1 MEKNTKLLREVLS
14 VPTKT
19 YQEEKMVEF
28 LVNWLTENNISHFV
42 DEFNNVYA
50 TKQESQDLPEDF
62 YFPCVISH
70 TDTVHNIDTINIS
83 EEMLPNAQN
92 ELKLSYKAYN
102 DKGNPTGIGGD
113 DKCGVFACLTL
124 LKELPN
130 LKAAFFVSEETGCH
144 GSLAANEEFFQNV
157 GYGIQ
162 FDAPENWMIT
172 EKCFGQV
179 LFDRDSEFFEKCDKV
194 LTESMDNTSMQ
205 YMVHPYTDVY
215 ALRGKFDFSC
225 INFSI
230 GYYDYHT
237 KNEYVVV
244 DDVFNGIEMGRK
256 MIENLGNKLHYKES
270 VQYDWRSRSVL

>member
-1 MEKNTKLLREVLS
+1 MNNLELLKDVLK

-19 YQEEKMVEF
+19 YREEKMVEF
-28 LVNWLTENNISHFV
+28 LVNWLTENNIDFSV
-42 DEFNNVYA
+42 DEHNNVYA
-50 TKQESQDLPEDF
+50 TKQTTNELPEDF
-62 YFPCVISH
+62 YFPCVVSH
-70 TDTVHNIDTINIS
+70 TDTVHNLDTINIR
-83 EEMLPNAQN
+83 EENLYNAQG

-102 DKGNPTGIGGD
+102 NEGKPTGIGGD

-124 LKELPN
+124 LHELPN
-130 LKAAFFVSEETGCH
+130 VKAAFFVSEETGCH
-144 GSLAANEEFFQNV
+144 GSLKASEEFFSNV

-179 LFDRDSEFFEKCDKV
+179 LFDRSSEFFETCNKV
-194 LTESMDNTSMQ
+194 LTENMDKNSMK

-225 INFSI
+225 INISI

-237 KNEYVVV
+237 KDEYVVV
-244 DDVFNGIEMGRK
+244 EDVFNGINIGKR
-256 MIENLGNKLHYKES
+256 MIENLGNKLHYKKS
-270 VQYDWRSRSVL
+270 VVYDWRTRKGLR